1 MRGKRKARQVPKS
14 SREWVEHFR
23 ANEKPEALAR
33 EGPGLSEAEREAVVA
48 SVQEFQLGE
57 SSEGRHL
64 HRLAAEYAR
73 QTGDEDYLR
82 AVEYFIREEQRHA
95 RYLRDFLAL
104 EGFGTVKRRWAD
116 TVFRRL
122 RNLAGLEVSIGV
134 LLTAEI
140 IAKVYYA
147 GLKGATRSPVL
158 HRICERVLRDE
169 EAHVRFQAER
179 LAMLR
184 HDRPQLGR
192 KLTGFLHRTLFFGAC
207 LVVWRNH
214 SKVVRRSGLDF
225 RSYWCR
231 CWEEFEAAAEM
242 MDPENYA
249 LSAHGQGR
257 LSPRRVPNDGPD
269 L

>member
-1 MRGKRKARQVPKS
+1 MTAKQKARQVPKS

-23 ANEKPEALAR
+23 ANEKPEALPR
-33 EGPGLSEAEREAVVA
+33 EGPRLSEAEREAVVA

-64 HRLAAEYAR
+64 HRLAAQYAWR
-73 QTGDEDYLR
+73 TGDEDYLR
-82 AVEYFIREEQRHA
+82 AVEYFIREEQRHS

-122 RNLAGLEVSIGV
+122 RNLAGPEVYIGV

-147 GLKGATRSPVL
+147 GLKGATGSPAL
-158 HRICERVLRDE
+158 HRICDRVLRDE
-169 EAHVRFQAER
+169 EAHVRFQSER

-184 HDRPQLGR
+184 HDRPRLGR
-192 KLTGFLHRTLFFGAC
+192 KLTGLLHRTLFFGAC

-214 SKVVRRSGLDF
+214 GKVVRRGGLDF
-225 RSYWCR
+225 RSYWRR

-242 MDPENYA
+242 MDPESYA
-249 LSAHGQGR
+249 PSAHGQG
-257 LSPRRVPNDGPD
+257 G
-269 L
+269 

>member
-1 MRGKRKARQVPKS
+1 MTAKRKAHRVPKS
-14 SREWVEHFR
+14 SREWVEHFY
-23 ANEKPEALAR
+23 ANERPEALPQ
-33 EGPGLSEAEREAVVA
+33 EGPRLSEAERDAVVA

-64 HRLAAEYAR
+64 HWLATEYAR

-82 AVEYFIREEQRHA
+82 ATEYFIREEQRHA
-95 RYLRDFLAL
+95 GYLRDFLAL

-122 RNLAGLEVSIGV
+122 RNLAGLEVCVGV

-147 GLKGATRSPVL
+147 GLKGATRSPAL
-158 HRICERVLRDE
+158 RAICGRILRDE
-169 EAHVRFQAER
+169 EAHVRFQSER
-179 LAMLR
+179 LAILR
-184 HDRPQLGR
+184 HGRPEVGR

-214 SKVVRRSGLDF
+214 GKVVRRGGLDF
-225 RSYWCR
+225 RSYWRR

-242 MDPENYA
+242 MDPESYA
-249 LSAHGQGR
+249 LSAHGQGS
-257 LSPRRVPNDGPD
+257 LSPRRVSNDGPD